1 MLSLNDKEIKRQII
15 LDHYENPRNKRNV
28 NDDRYLTV
36 RMNSESCI
44 DDFNIQILIENNV
57 IKDFCFD
64 GVGCAISTASTSILS
79 ELVINK
85 TIPEALEIIDN
96 YDEIRLITVPEI
108 ENIVNDKIDSTTFL
122 TSLQNEN
129 ISWLTTGN
137 YWTAT
142 PNSNNANFAWAVS
155 VGETGVTLQ
164 EFENTSEYFGIRPV
178 VVIDKDILQ

>member
-96 YDEIRLITVPEI
+96 YEKMISEEQFDADLLEEA
-108 ENIVNDKIDSTTFL
+108 IVFKDVSKQANRIKCATIGYHGL
-122 TSLQNEN
+122 KSLLAQVGGE
-129 ISWLTTGN
+129 
-137 YWTAT
+137 
-142 PNSNNANFAWAVS
+142 AN
-155 VGETGVTLQ
+155 G
-164 EFENTSEYFGIRPV
+164 
-178 VVIDKDILQ
+178 KD